1 MLLVLKI
8 LLAIASYV
16 FICFTKKHMWARI
29 LSICTGVSWILWM
42 IIPHIS
48 SEIPKMSDLWQSIW
62 WVIVFIFGYMF
73 VCLILT
79 LYSECDDR
87 YDGVLFRIS
96 LIGLVISLVAGCVI
110 GIIYFNIYESNIE
123 HIQNVETNVISSVTL
138 VATNANSELSGKLEG
153 SAQGSYVLF
162 TGTTQVTINGT
173 LTTEHIIEYWYCA
186 SDGSIN
192 PGSVPKKSI
201 KIFFIEDNETPHM
214 DTVVKTT
221 QLIENNYNKMI
232 STIYEKK
239 EVARTYVFY
248 VPKGSILEKYDFN
261 E

>member
-48 SEIPKMSDLWQSIW
+48 SEIPKMSDLWQSIL

-73 VCLILT
+73 VCFILT
-79 LYSECDDR
+79 LCYE
-87 YDGVLFRIS
+87 YDAGIRIS
-96 LIGLVISLVAGCVI
+96 FIGLAISFVAGCVI
-110 GIIYFNIYESNIE
+110 SIIYYNIYESNIE
-123 HIQNVETNVISSVTL
+123 REQKVETNVISSVTL
-138 VATNANSELSGKLEG
+138 AATNANSEFSGKLEG

-162 TGTTQVTINGT
+162 AGTTKATINGT
-173 LTTEHIIEYWYCA
+173 LTTEQIIEYWYYA

-201 KIFFIEDNETPHM
+201 KIFFIEDSETPYM
-214 DTVVKTT
+214 ETVVKTT
-221 QLIENNYNKMI
+221 QLIEINSNKKI
-232 STIYEKK
+232 KTTYEK
-239 EVARTYVFY
+239 RS
-248 VPKGSILEKYDFN
+248 GSYLCILCS
-261 E
+261 